1 MPSQLVLLDN
11 WHPTDT
17 VLFFKPGFLESRRH
31 TSNLQASIY
40 FQVRSCTMLFVVFL
54 KHYHICR
61 SIMRLE
67 VQISVCLAR
76 CTLVPS
82 TSCFEINLSLL
93 HRFEEQQ
100 TTYPRDYRCACI
112 LLSCFVSLHF
122 VMERNVLFLI
132 KTNVFEPFPFS
143 VKIDIHNVAWYLPVS
158 RFIFIFAKARE

>member
-1 MPSQLVLLDN
+1 MFVFPDCHFYVANGIPSQLVLLDN

-112 LLSCFVSLHF
+112 WLSCFVSLHF

-132 KTNVFEPFPFS
+132 RKCFWAIS
-143 VKIDIHNVAWYLPVS
+143 VERENWYS
-158 RFIFIFAKARE
+158 